1 MVANFD
7 EELKA
12 FKGISPLCEVT
23 SKKWFDI
30 VWQDGNVDLIFD
42 DFEMIPAQTID
53 LDPMM
58 EFRVENSVE
67 TQGDFVEPEEQ
78 IDKLAGDSN
87 DDIIDENT
95 KETVKADSLEQNDL
109 EDVSVEL
116 DNLYQKIQA
125 QF

>member
-1 MVANFD
+1 M
-7 EELKA
+7 
-12 FKGISPLCEVT
+12 
-23 SKKWFDI
+23 
-30 VWQDGNVDLIFD
+30 IFD

-58 EFRVENSVE
+58 EFRVESSVE
-67 TQGDFVEPEEQ
+67 TQGDFAEPEEQ

>member
-78 IDKLAGDSN
+78 IDKLAGDRN

-95 KETVKADSLEQNDL
+95 KETVKADSLDQNDL
-109 EDVSVEL
+109 EGVSVEL
-116 DNLYQKIQA
+116 DNLYQKI
-125 QF
+125 